1 MNNSLAAC
9 SAASLICSSQSFLC
23 FFLCT
28 FLHTALQY
36 FTCLHLL
43 HVLLTLPS
51 LLRGDSFALTYVGE
65 STRYGVVED
74 VLDHEV
80 SEYMNENK
88 KF

>member
-1 MNNSLAAC
+1 M
-9 SAASLICSSQSFLC
+9 
-23 FFLCT
+23 
-28 FLHTALQY
+28 
-36 FTCLHLL
+36 
-43 HVLLTLPS
+43 
-51 LLRGDSFALTYVGE
+51 LRGDSFALAYADE